1 MPNTA
6 RHLKGARN
14 IIGPQVRKIRSQ
26 GGLSQLELA
35 ARCQRMGWDLS
46 RETLAK
52 IELQTRWVADF
63 EVIFLAQALDISHLS
78 LLPDDRRT
86 RTMARDFIRRLET
99 SVS

>member
-26 GGLSQLELA
+26 SGLSQLELA

-63 EVIFLAQALDISHLS
+63 EVIFLAYVLGASHLA

-86 RTMARDFIRRLET
+86 RMMTRDFIRRLET
-99 SVS
+99 SIS

>member
-1 MPNTA
+1 M
-6 RHLKGARN
+6 
-14 IIGPQVRKIRSQ
+14 RKIRSQ